1 MLLWSLL
8 AIATPTVKFMH
19 SDTSYSNLLREIQA
33 DEFLPPISLWIT
45 ASSWILIGTLSAAFT
60 LAAVLKYNVTVKAP
74 ASVRPSGDL
83 RIVQASTAGT
93 VKDIAVRDNSVV
105 ERGDAIAFID
115 NTQLQIQKNQLQGKI
130 RQNQLQL
137 SQIQTEIRNRSVEGE
152 SNVQEAIAAL
162 ELAQSQLS
170 AAERLARAGAIP
182 RSELQEKRG
191 AFATA
196 KARWQRTQPA
206 SNREIAELVRSQIE
220 IQTQIEQDRKELQKI
235 EHELNK
241 SVVRAPVSG
250 TILKLELRNPGQH
263 IQAGEAIAQVAP
275 RSDALVI
282 KARVPA
288 QDIAKVSVCQIEQV
302 SACEEGKV
310 QLKVSAYPYPDYGT
324 LRGAVRAISPDVITS
339 LNGNSS
345 DAGTIASSEPVYEV
359 IIQPETSQ
367 MKRKERSY
375 PLRVGM
381 DVTADIVAREE
392 TVLTF
397 ILRKARLMSDW

>member
-1 MLLWSLL
+1 MY
-8 AIATPTVKFMH
+8 
-19 SDTSYSNLLREIQA
+19 SDTSYSNLPREIQA
-33 DEFLPPISLWIT
+33 DEFLPPISLWTT
-45 ASSWILIGTLSAAFT
+45 ASSWLLIGTLSAAFT

-137 SQIQTEIRNRSVEGE
+137 SQMQIEIRNRSVEGE
-152 SNVQEAIAAL
+152 SNVQEAKAAL
-162 ELAQSQLS
+162 ELAQSQLT
-170 AAERLARAGAIP
+170 AAERLARAGAIS
-182 RSELQEKRG
+182 RSELQEKRQ

-206 SNREIAELVRSQIE
+206 SNREVAELVRSHIE

-235 EHELNK
+235 EHELNQ
-241 SVVRAPVSG
+241 SVIRAPVSG
-250 TILKLELRNPGQH
+250 TILKLELRNPDQH
-263 IQAGEAIAQVAP
+263 IQAGEAIAQIAP

-282 KARVPA
+282 KARVSA

-302 SACEEGKV
+302 SACAVGKV

-324 LRGAVRAISPDVITS
+324 LRAAVRAISPDVITPG
-339 LNGNSS
+339 NGNSG

-359 IIQPETSQ
+359 IIQPETPE

-375 PLRVGM
+375 PLQVGM

-397 ILRKARLMSDW
+397 ILRKARLMSDL